1 MLKFSK
7 KFQEL
12 LERVSY
18 NKVSKHLLG
27 IERLSKDSFDY
38 NFISISLDSNR
49 LVTFT
54 PSDKVEKIISELPI
68 AYNVSSIRN
77 LTHSDTNDTI
87 FGLIG
92 YNKSDNEYWYPRP
105 FCQCDVDGEDDM
117 PDGRPACGCDK
128 GNTGIILNEVV
139 SPVTNKTYVLFK
151 CLDTDRLS
159 VVNKEAI
166 VVSDNSD
173 VIFTVNRNSIKVG
186 RLVTNILTTAGIKFV
201 AKDIEDFVNL
211 YKASYDFATNKDIQ
225 FDIVSGESIPYWY
238 RKERYQRG
246 GGQLNNSC
254 MAEKVSKV
262 FDIYSKN
269 SSCSMVILYSDDG
282 ILKEGSYESDKIKG
296 RALLWD
302 VEYNGR
308 MIKFLDR
315 IYCNADS
322 DVELFKAY
330 AKNKGWYRKIEQ
342 TMYPEAYVT
351 LDGRNEIKDRFEVV
365 LDNVPEYFPY
375 MDTMCFYIE
384 EDGKCIITNDNS
396 RGHTREFRCTGGNY
410 IEIENGRER
419 AYSSPVQNDG
429 YLAEDE
435 VEIEDQLDN
444 GDCDIVDAPRQ
455 RQDNVEP
462 AVVTAH
468 SNIYGSTTIPHP
480 IISARSITMATEQAI
495 GRIRRESNV
504 AEVQSMATAE
514 DLDRVRELII
524 ESSRVPREYFDNIP
538 REVEPTPPPSE
549 PVFNLDDYRASRRE
563 HRLFWQER
571 TSRRSDVNFGYGDG
585 DDLPF

>member
-27 IERLSKDSFDY
+27 IGRLSKDSFDY

-54 PSDKVEKIISELPI
+54 PSDKVEKILSELPI
-68 AYNVSSIRN
+68 VYGVSSIRN
-77 LTHSDTNDTI
+77 LTHGNSNDTI

-92 YNKSDNEYWYPRP
+92 YDKSDNEYWYPRP
-105 FCQCDVDGEDDM
+105 FCQCDVDGEDM

-128 GNTGIILNEVV
+128 GNTGTILKEVV
-139 SPVTNKTYVLFK
+139 SPSSGKTYVLFK

-166 VVSDNSD
+166 IESNNSD

-186 RLVTNILTTAGIKFV
+186 RLVTNILKTAGIKFV

-211 YKASYDFATNKDIQ
+211 YKASYDFTTNKDIQ

-238 RKERYQRG
+238 RKERYQCG

-269 SSCSMVILYSDDG
+269 SRCSMVILYSDNG
-282 ILKEGSYESDKIKG
+282 ILKQGSYESDKIKG

-322 DVELFKAY
+322 DIELFKTY

-384 EDGKCIITNDNS
+384 EHGKCIITNDNK

-419 AYSSPVQNDG
+419 GYSSPAQNDG
-429 YLAEDE
+429 YLAEDDIDE
-435 VEIEDQLDN
+435 SVEIPIEDQLDN
-444 GDCDIVDAPRQ
+444 GDCDIVEAPLPRQ
-455 RQDNVEP
+455 DDEVVELP
-462 AVVTAH
+462 SGVAIF
-468 SNIYGSTTIPHP
+468 SS
-480 IISARSITMATEQAI
+480 MATEQSI
-495 GRIRRESNV
+495 GRITRESNV
-504 AEVQSMATAE
+504 AEVQSMVTAE
-514 DLDRVRELII
+514 DFDRVRELII
-524 ESSRVPREYFDNIP
+524 ESSRVPRRYFDNIP
-538 REVEPTPPPSE
+538 EVEPTPPPSE
-549 PVFNLDDYRASRRE
+549 PDRLDDE
-563 HRLFWQER
+563 
-571 TSRRSDVNFGYGDG
+571 SDVNFEYGDG

>member
-282 ILKEGSYESDKIKG
+282 ILKQGSYESDKIKG

-302 VEYNGR
+302 IKYNGR

-429 YLAEDE
+429 YLAEDDIDE
-435 VEIEDQLDN
+435 SVEMPIEDQMDE
-444 GDCDIVDAPRQ
+444 GECDIVEAPLPRQ
-455 RQDNVEP
+455 DDEVVELP
-462 AVVTAH
+462 SGVIF
-468 SNIYGSTTIPHP
+468 SS
-480 IISARSITMATEQAI
+480 MATEQSI
-495 GRIRRESNV
+495 GRIARESNV

-524 ESSRVPREYFDNIP
+524 ESSRVPRRYFDNIP

-549 PVFNLDDYRASRRE
+549 PVFNLDDDQSDGE
-563 HRLFWQER
+563 
-571 TSRRSDVNFGYGDG
+571 SDVNFEYGDG